1 MGRILKG
8 LVLGL
13 VLGGVLGVVAI
24 KALGLVVLGA
34 IPAYLLALLT
44 GALTGLVAGKPI
56 WAAQA
61 KLEAGLKAF
70 AGALLAA
77 AGMFALRRWV
87 GMSVDLEAFGA
98 GTGTLGELSAT
109 SLPLISAV
117 LGMLFELDNT
127 PSPEAP
133 APDKKRVDA
142 RDPVEVPEVAEESEE
157 LEQSGRRNARR
168 S

>member
-8 LVLGL
+8 LLLGL

-24 KALGLVVLGA
+24 KALGWVVLGA
-34 IPAYLLALLT
+34 LPAYLLAVVA
-44 GALTGLVAGKPI
+44 GVLTGLVAGKPI

-70 AGALLAA
+70 AGALLAVG
-77 AGMFALRRWV
+77 GMFALRRWV
-87 GMSVDLEAFGA
+87 GMSVDLEALGA
-98 GTGTLGELSAT
+98 GKGTLGELSAT
-109 SLPLISAV
+109 SLPLISAA
-117 LGMLFELDNT
+117 LAMLFELDNT

-142 RDPVEVPEVAEESEE
+142 HDSEQLPEVAEESEE
-157 LEQSGRRNARR
+157 LEQSGRRGARR